1 MHTTTRNERQVS
13 IIADPSTQPDDPR
26 TAAHAYAALGLRVI
40 PIAPGHKRPAMNR
53 WVEAATTDRDIIDAW
68 WTGLYRGHG
77 IGLALGAW
85 RGTWLFAVDIDR
97 HDTDGEAEW
106 DALLVQHDAAEPAT
120 WTAHTGGGGRH
131 LLFTAPREIRNGR
144 LAPGIDIRGAG
155 GQILVA
161 PTVHPNGRPYAWV
174 TAPGDADLAPAP
186 AWLLGLLEHDDTPAP
201 ALTPRPTGD
210 RPGDRWAA
218 DTTWAQ
224 LLEGDGWSLHH
235 TDRDGETHWT
245 RPGKE
250 RRDGTSATV
259 GYRGSDVL
267 KVFTSAIPWLTPDET
282 YTKLGYLAARD
293 HDGDH
298 SAAARHL
305 AANGYATPR
314 PTLESL
320 VATLPEGHIE
330 WGDPAPLQ
338 TVTDTPSFPLEALPA
353 WAVAHAEAVAEA
365 IQVPVDL
372 PASLIIGALSA
383 ATTGRLDAMPGPEWV
398 EPVNLYLAVVMRSGA
413 GKSPAEKACVSWLR
427 RWQARRIEETAEARD
442 KAVFRASGLRKK
454 AVDAQKG
461 YEMGSTSEDDA
472 WDAHV
477 RALAAEADVPPVPR
491 VIIDDATPEAV
502 ATLLKA
508 HSERLAI
515 MSTEAD
521 LFDMVLGDGRRK
533 PNINIYLKAWS
544 GDTMTRD
551 RKGSSDTGPEATDLT
566 RPLLTVSAAVQP
578 SVLERIRTDAELVGR
593 GFVARFMLSVPPDTI
608 GRRDHTRRFTANGL
622 ATRRDYEAACIEMA
636 DRLARFT
643 MPARVRFDR
652 DAQRCLNEF
661 MATVE
666 PQLAAAGD
674 LAVLAEWANKCFAS
688 VARYAALLWV
698 AEGHDTGEAIDAD
711 TCARAVTLGWYW
723 VAHAA
728 HAYGRAGD
736 HVAAQATAI
745 LEWAAAEGNATFT
758 ATDLQKGCRSR
769 RLDLLR
775 AVDFAE
781 PLRRL
786 VDNSWLVVHADEG
799 WADRLGTGSKS
810 PNFTVWPGLHE
821 RGWRER
827 LVRTSRVAR
836 IGGAKLSLSIDL
848 LPPLD
853 ARDARHARQN
863 AEAGSQSYP
872 QDDHTIGAPR
882 LVHDPDPF
890 AGFYADTPLED
901 Q

>member
-1 MHTTTRNERQVS
+1 MTAITDT
-13 IIADPSTQPDDPR
+13 ATTQPDPC
-26 TAAHAYAALGLRVI
+26 TAAHAYAAVGLRVI
-40 PIAPGHKRPAMNR
+40 PIAPGHKRPAMGR
-53 WVEAATTDRDIIDAW
+53 WVEAATSDPDIIDAW

-77 IGLALGAW
+77 IGLALGRW
-85 RGTWLFAVDIDR
+85 HDTWIFAVDIDR

-106 DALLVQHDAAEPAT
+106 DALLATHDTPEPST

-131 LLFTAPREIRNGR
+131 LLFTAPHEIRNAR

-161 PTVHPNGRPYAWV
+161 PSTHPNGRPYTWV
-174 TAPGDADLAPAP
+174 PGHAPGDGDPAPAP
-186 AWLLGLLEHDDTPAP
+186 TWLLDLLDRDDAPALAPTPAP
-201 ALTPRPTGD
+201 RSD

-224 LLEGDGWSLHH
+224 LLEGDGWTLHH
-235 TDRDGETHWT
+235 TDSDGEQHWT

-259 GYRGSDVL
+259 GYRGSDIL

-305 AANGYATPR
+305 AANGYATER

-320 VATLPEGHIE
+320 VTTLPETEIA
-330 WGDPAPLQ
+330 WGDPNPLQ

-413 GKSPAEKACVSWLR
+413 GKSPAEKACVGWLR

-442 KAVFRASGLRKK
+442 KAVFRAAGLRKK

-544 GDTMTRD
+544 GDPMTRD

-608 GRRDHTRRFTANGL
+608 GQRDHTRRFTANGL
-622 ATRRDYEAACIEMA
+622 ATRRDYETACIEMA

-728 HAYGRAGD
+728 HAYGRASD
-736 HVAAQATAI
+736 QTYTQALAI
-745 LEWAAAEGNATFT
+745 LEWAAAEGHSTFT

-769 RLDLLR
+769 RLDLQR
-775 AVDFAE
+775 AVDFAG

-786 VDNSWLVVHADEG
+786 VDNSWLVVHADDG

-810 PNFTVWPGLHE
+810 PNFSVWPGLHE

-827 LVRTSRVAR
+827 LVCTSRVAR

-872 QDDHTIGAPR
+872 QDDHTIGAPTPDP
-882 LVHDPDPF
+882 DPDPF